1 MNTHYKKKD
10 STKCLKATD
19 NENWWSSV
27 DTECSSLEGN
37 VESFDN
43 FGKQYEEMTLAHLND
58 ISNIQELEKTLYDKL
73 NNETL
78 SNSDKKLVMGELLQL
93 STIKGNLYTTM
104 NNLYDTYKNQVG
116 TTTQAVSDQLVS
128 IQLVENELTELSNKM
143 QKLYDDNNSKIRLIE
158 INRYYGEKYDDHSGF
173 MKYLIIFTIFYILLY
188 SLKKYYLIKDN
199 VYSLLLF
206 ILVFIAI
213 IVLGRYFYRMIFRN
227 NMEYNEYQFPFA
239 NVLGTKFSPVSSTTS
254 DDPWTNPNLRSC
266 PSPLIFSETEHSIT
280 KPSETEHPMTKT
292 LTVNP
297 SAKGASTSTTQRQI
311 VYGNNGSVTCDTY
324 CGGTGGNPWNGELPA
339 DWNGAKCVNAYG
351 SAEEAGCY
359 NTFTNNS
366 SSPGSCLCQQTG
378 TGWN

>member
-37 VESFDN
+37 IESFDN

-116 TTTQAVSDQLVS
+116 TTTQAVSDQLIS

-158 INRYYGEKYDDHSGF
+158 INRYYGEKYNDHSGF

-188 SLKKYYLIKDN
+188 SLKKYYLIKEN

-206 ILVFIAI
+206 ILVFIGI
-213 IVLGRYFYRMIFRN
+213 IVLGHYFYRMIFRN

-239 NVLGTKFSPVSSTTS
+239 NVLGTKFSSTTS
-254 DDPWTNPNLRSC
+254 STGSDPWTNPNL
-266 PSPLIFSETEHSIT
+266 PSTT
-280 KPSETEHPMTKT
+280 TCT
-292 LTVNP
+292 N
-297 SAKGASTSTTQRQI
+297 TSTTDP
-311 VYGNNGSVTCDTY
+311 STTDPST
-324 CGGTGGNPWNGELPA
+324 T
-339 DWNGAKCVNAYG
+339 
-351 SAEEAGCY
+351 
-359 NTFTNNS
+359 S
-366 SSPGSCLCQQTG
+366 SSST
-378 TGWN
+378 TT